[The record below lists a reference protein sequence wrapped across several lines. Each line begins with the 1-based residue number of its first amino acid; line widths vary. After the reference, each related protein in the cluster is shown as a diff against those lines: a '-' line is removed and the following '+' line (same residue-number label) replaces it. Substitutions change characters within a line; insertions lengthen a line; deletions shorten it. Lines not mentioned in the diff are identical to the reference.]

1 MNRRE
6 MFSVAGAA
14 VLVAAAS
21 PTLAEESHEAHDPS
35 AHAGHNHGPDDV
47 LNKSLVDA
55 AATCTKAG
63 LACINHCL
71 DSFVG
76 GDTAMARCAR
86 AVDQMISVC
95 GTLGKLASIGSSH
108 LPEMAKIALD
118 VCQNC
123 EKECKKHADHHA
135 VCKACAEAC
144 AACADECKKTIG

>member
-1 MNRRE
+1 MNRRDLI
-6 MFSVAGAA
+6 SVASAA

-21 PTLAEESHEAHDPS
+21 PALAEEGHEAHE
-35 AHAGHNHGPDDV
+35 HAGHDHGVDDMPYQ
-47 LNKSLVDA
+47 SLVDA
-55 AATCTKAG
+55 ATNCTKTG

-71 DSFVG
+71 DSFAA

-95 GTLGKLASIGSSH
+95 GTLAKLASIGSSH
-108 LPEMAKIALD
+108 LPAMAKIAAD

-144 AACADECKKTIG
+144 AKCAEECKKISA